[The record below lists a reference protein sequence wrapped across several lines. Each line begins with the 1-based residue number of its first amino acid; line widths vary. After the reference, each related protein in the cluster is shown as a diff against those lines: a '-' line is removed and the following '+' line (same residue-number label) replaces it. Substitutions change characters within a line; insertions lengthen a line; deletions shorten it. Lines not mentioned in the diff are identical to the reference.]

1 MSNGRVAQ
9 YDFVMATKPSTWTPM
24 DIAISDEVD
33 KLMNIAGISNRELER
48 RTQGAIAYS
57 RVRNIRAKEKAPM
70 RVGELY
76 VLCEAIGVDPQQ
88 VLKNAHEKSL
98 TLENAATELSNED
111 RAKLALERAQR
122 AAEYGLAA
130 MEGGKRHEEDD
141 GIA

>member
-48 RTQGAIAYS
+48 RTQGAITYS

-130 MEGGKRHEEDD
+130 MEGEKRDAEDD

>member
-1 MSNGRVAQ
+1 MSNGRVVQ
-9 YDFVMATKPSTWTPM
+9 YNFVMAMKPSTWTPM

-33 KLMNIAGISNRELER
+33 KLMNVSGISNRELER
-48 RTQGAIAYS
+48 LTQGAIAYS
-57 RVRNIRAKEKAPM
+57 RIRNVRAKEKAPM

-130 MEGGKRHEEDD
+130 MEGEKRDAEDD

>member
-33 KLMNIAGISNRELER
+33 KLMNITGISNRELER

-130 MEGGKRHEEDD
+130 MEGEKRDAEDD

>member
-33 KLMNIAGISNRELER
+33 KLMNIVGISNRELER

-130 MEGGKRHEEDD
+130 MEGEKRGTEDD
-141 GIA
+141 WGA

>member
-1 MSNGRVAQ
+1 MSNGRVVQ

-98 TLENAATELSNED
+98 TLENTATELSNED

-130 MEGGKRHEEDD
+130 MEGEKRDAEDD

>member
-111 RAKLALERAQR
+111 RARLALERAQR

-130 MEGGKRHEEDD
+130 MEGEKRDAEDD

>member
-1 MSNGRVAQ
+1 
-9 YDFVMATKPSTWTPM
+9 M

-33 KLMNIAGISNRELER
+33 KLMNIAGISNRELEHL
-48 RTQGAIAYS
+48 TQGTIAYS
-57 RVRNIRAKEKAPM
+57 RIRNIRAKEKAPM

-76 VLCEAIGVDPQQ
+76 GLCEAIGVDPQQ

-98 TLENAATELSNED
+98 TLENTATEPSNED

-130 MEGGKRHEEDD
+130 MEGEKRDAEDD

>member
-1 MSNGRVAQ
+1 
-9 YDFVMATKPSTWTPM
+9 M

-130 MEGGKRHEEDD
+130 MEGEKRDAEDD

>member
-24 DIAISDEVD
+24 DIAISAEVD

-130 MEGGKRHEEDD
+130 MEGEKRDAEDD